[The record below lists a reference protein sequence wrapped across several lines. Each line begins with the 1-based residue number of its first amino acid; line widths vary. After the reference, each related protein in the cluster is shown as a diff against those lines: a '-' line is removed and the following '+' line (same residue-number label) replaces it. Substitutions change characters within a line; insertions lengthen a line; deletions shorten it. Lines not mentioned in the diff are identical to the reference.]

1 MIEFRIRACH
11 MHGRFVAR
19 DNRRPEFSRR
29 QVLEEPDFDYSR
41 ICLPPATYAQEKQ
54 KIEQRYPAAI
64 QFITEHKLNEYY
76 EGSRSDIGIIM
87 QGGLFNSVVRALQQL
102 ELADTYGESCI
113 PLAILNVAYPLVP
126 DEITRF
132 CASKRSVLIV
142 EEGQPA
148 FLEQAIESILRK
160 GDIQTVVFG
169 KDVLPM
175 AGEYVAEVLLKG
187 IATFLENNAPGITT
201 DRGGGIVARIDDL
214 KSSASTQLGAP
225 VPPRPPTFCT
235 GCPERP
241 VFTAIKLVQRELGN
255 VHIAADI
262 GCHTFSTLA
271 PFNLGN
277 SVLGYGLGLASS
289 AAVDPAM
296 KRRTLSIMGDG
307 GFWHNGLSSGISG
320 AVFNRTDSV
329 LVIMNNGYSSAT
341 GQQYL
346 PSTKHP
352 STRVRTGHHI
362 KAALQGVG
370 VQWIKTRVTYKVA
383 HMVKTLRDALT
394 TTTGGLK
401 VIIAESECQLA
412 LQRRLRPQIREQL
425 AAGKKVVTPRFG
437 IDPETCTGD
446 HSCIRLSGCP
456 SLTIRPNPDVL
467 REDPIA
473 TVIDSCVGCGL
484 CGEVSH
490 AAILCPSFYR
500 AERIRNPGRFESALH
515 RVRRTV
521 THHLSG
527 KDALPI

>member
-1 MIEFRIRACH
+1 
-11 MHGRFVAR
+11 
-19 DNRRPEFSRR
+19 
-29 QVLEEPDFDYSR
+29 
-41 ICLPPATYAQEKQ
+41 
-54 KIEQRYPAAI
+54 
-64 QFITEHKLNEYY
+64 
-76 EGSRSDIGIIM
+76 M

-187 IATFLENNAPGITT
+187 IATFLENNAPDITA

-320 AVFNRTDSV
+320 AVFNLS
-329 LVIMNNGYSSAT
+329 LI
-341 GQQYL
+341 
-346 PSTKHP
+346 
-352 STRVRTGHHI
+352 HI
-362 KAALQGVG
+362 
-370 VQWIKTRVTYKVA
+370 
-383 HMVKTLRDALT
+383 
-394 TTTGGLK
+394 
-401 VIIAESECQLA
+401 
-412 LQRRLRPQIREQL
+412 
-425 AAGKKVVTPRFG
+425 
-437 IDPETCTGD
+437 
-446 HSCIRLSGCP
+446 
-456 SLTIRPNPDVL
+456 
-467 REDPIA
+467 
-473 TVIDSCVGCGL
+473 
-484 CGEVSH
+484 
-490 AAILCPSFYR
+490 
-500 AERIRNPGRFESALH
+500 
-515 RVRRTV
+515 
-521 THHLSG
+521 
-527 KDALPI
+527 